1 MVLRDFCQSEYVSR
15 QGRCEGDMACEPM
28 FRALNS
34 QRQAPVKPGTADYVS
49 LENLTLYS
57 LSVFSKSPVISST
70 KHPPDKSPPEH
81 ATFQSQSKPQ
91 LREIIFMEYC
101 LKDMLSITPLDQQF
115 FRLPFPE
122 PRSSW
127 GYPWGSL
134 ETNSLSLPQRREWEV
149 WSVA

>member
-1 MVLRDFCQSEYVSR
+1 MVLRDFCQTEYASR
-15 QGRCEGDMACEPM
+15 QGRCGGDIAREPM

-34 QRQAPVKPGTADYVS
+34 QRQAPVRPGTGDYVS
-49 LENLTLYS
+49 LENLTLYC

-70 KHPPDKSPPEH
+70 KHPPGKSPPEH
-81 ATFQSQSKPQ
+81 ANFQSQSKPQ
-91 LREIIFMEYC
+91 LRETIFIEYC

-115 FRLPFPE
+115 FRLPSPE
-122 PRSSW
+122 PWNSR